1 MYCRQLF
8 PLQINGGK
16 SVLQVAS
23 LYLVTDRNA
32 ELCFKIQAI
41 SLNIDYR
48 KNMYC
53 FDLKQQQLTIN
64 TEKIKKTGTFSGPS
78 NFLFWYINLFFVLS
92 LNVFSIRVNV
102 IHLYPEENVQTMI

>member
-41 SLNIDYR
+41 SLNIGYR

-64 TEKIKKTGTFSGPS
+64 TEKLRKPAHFLAQVIFSFGILIC
-78 NFLFWYINLFFVLS
+78 FLF
-92 LNVFSIRVNV
+92 
-102 IHLYPEENVQTMI
+102 